1 MRVFPVVL
9 KLLLGR
15 LEKLLDC
22 GARKIGLKHDH
33 SFMIGLLQLATRS
46 IPATA
51 LVCVGKQKGD
61 RAAATSL
68 IASPSSFASIGGR
81 VTFAKRRRTGD
92 RRRGIKR
99 RWVCRLGLS
108 ESALALTRKIGMNP
122 RCDQVIKWPE

>member
-51 LVCVGKQKGD
+51 LVCVGKQNRKGIG
-61 RAAATSL
+61 RTATSL

-99 RWVCRLGLS
+99 RWVGRIGLS

-122 RCDQVIKWPE
+122 R